1 MCKGG
6 ISSERLWE
14 ALDRIWHQIDWSKMK
29 ARDKYLI
36 ADARHPL
43 ISTDKL
49 WDEMLLYNIR
59 EQNAEQLKRTF
70 WEITGKEIC
79 ESSLL
84 QELSGGQKVI
94 LMALLALLSPAS
106 RIMFIELELSLDA
119 PKLARLKQEI
129 VQSEKEI
136 IFATDNAEDS

>member
-1 MCKGG
+1 
-6 ISSERLWE
+6 
-14 ALDRIWHQIDWSKMK
+14 MK

-106 RIMFIELELSLDA
+106 RIVFIELELSLDA

-129 VQSEKEI
+129 VQSEKEVI
-136 IFATDNAEDS
+136 LSADNAEDR